1 MRRTL
6 TLCLASGMIGGVFA
20 IFFFEPPET
29 VLPAFAQPTALGGA
43 GAPVVASASPRES
56 GGYQIPINPSGASYD
71 LTPEGLINATVY
83 ENCNRS
89 VVHITTKGVSMKGN
103 AMFAFRVPS
112 QGEGG
117 GGVLDKEG
125 HIVTNFHVV
134 QDAQDIRVTLFD
146 GNSYQARPVG
156 ADPVSDVAVIKV
168 DAPPDV
174 LFPLEFADSSRLR
187 VGQRVFAIGNPFG
200 LERTLTTGIVS
211 SLNRSLPSR
220 ESARMIK
227 SIIQIDAAINPG
239 SSGGPLLDA
248 HSRLIGMNTAIASR
262 SGDSA
267 GVGFAIPSNTI
278 ARVVPQL
285 IDTGRVV
292 RPYLGLADVAQTDRG
307 ILVVSVV
314 PDGPSDKSGLRG
326 FRIVTEKKKFGPA
339 VYETKYVDRNH
350 ADLIVGVDGK
360 PVKAVDELLDELDR
374 KKPGQRII
382 LDVIRDGQR
391 TGIPVLLEAGD

>member
-6 TLCLASGMIGGVFA
+6 ALCLASGVIGGVVS
-20 IFFFEPPET
+20 IFLFEPPET
-29 VLPAFAQPTALGGA
+29 VLPAFAQPSLPGGA
-43 GAPVVASASPRES
+43 GSPVVASSAPQGS

-71 LTPEGLINATVY
+71 LTPEGLVNATVY
-83 ENCNRS
+83 ESCNRS
-89 VVHITTKGVSMKGN
+89 VVHITTRSVSTRGN
-103 AMFAFRVPS
+103 AVFGFRVPS
-112 QGEGG
+112 QGEGS

-134 QDAQDIRVTLFD
+134 QDAQDVRVTFFD
-146 GNSYQARPVG
+146 GNTYRAQPVG
-156 ADPVSDVAVIKV
+156 ADPASDVAVIKV
-168 DAPPDV
+168 EAPPDV

-220 ESARMIK
+220 ESARTIK

-239 SSGGPLLDA
+239 SSGGPLLDW
-248 HSRLIGMNTAIASR
+248 HGRLIGMNTAIASR

-278 ARVVPQL
+278 SRVVPQL
-285 IDTGRVV
+285 IDTGRVI
-292 RPYLGLADVAQTDRG
+292 RPYLGLADVAQTDKG

-314 PDGPSDKSGLRG
+314 PEGPADKSGLRG

-339 VYETKYVDRNH
+339 VYETKYLDRSN
-350 ADLIVGVDGK
+350 ADLIVGIDGK
-360 PVKAVDELLDELDR
+360 PVKSVDELLDELDR
-374 KKPGQRII
+374 KRPGQRIM
-382 LDVIRDGQR
+382 LEVIRNGQR
-391 TGIPVLLEAGD
+391 TGIPVLLEAEE